1 LINLYVGL
9 QDLSI
14 CAGADCD
21 GNVYSM
27 WSNAHEELQ
36 NQFLEENAFGAD
48 FVAEYET
55 KHLGSKTG
63 DAVFHGCAATVLDLA
78 VGYGNIRTF
87 RLLHA
92 MHKSGLYK
100 DNEWLSNAQIN

>member
-1 LINLYVGL
+1 
-9 QDLSI
+9 
-14 CAGADCD
+14 
-21 GNVYSM
+21 M
-27 WSNAHEELQ
+27 WSDEHEELQ
-36 NQFLEENAFGAD
+36 NPFLEENAFGAD

-63 DAVFHGCAATVLDLA
+63 DAVFHGCATTVVDLA

-92 MHKSGLYK
+92 MHKPGLYK
-100 DNEWLSNAQIN
+100 GNALMSGFPMAQIN